1 MSRMTHKPR
10 ILVVAVAVGSL
21 MVLGLPSAA
30 QAGEAGPVKPGL
42 CVANIGNCGGEES
55 SQDSE

>member
-1 MSRMTHKPR
+1 MTHKPR